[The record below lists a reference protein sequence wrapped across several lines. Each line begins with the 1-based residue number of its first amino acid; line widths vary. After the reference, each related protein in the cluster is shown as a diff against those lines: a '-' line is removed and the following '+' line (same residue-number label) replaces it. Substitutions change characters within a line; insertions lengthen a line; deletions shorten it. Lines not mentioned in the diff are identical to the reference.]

1 MTKYSTE
8 LKIKVISK
16 YLNHA
21 NSLLGLEKKYL
32 KRCQIVYYAVIYTF
46 FIIKNDPRMVLP
58 TQVVFDIYINKLFLH
73 ASKHL
78 INIYNTCL
86 TRIHRICIITNHLTI

>member
-1 MTKYSTE
+1 MIVRHFFMTKYSTE

-16 YLNHA
+16 YLNHV
-21 NSLLGLEKKYL
+21 NSLLGLEKGIFEEMSNSLLRRNLY
-32 KRCQIVYYAVIYTF
+32 I

-58 TQVVFDIYINKLFLH
+58 TQVVFDIYINKLFFH

-78 INIYNTCL
+78 IDIYNSCL
-86 TRIHRICIITNHLTI
+86 AGINSI

>member
-21 NSLLGLEKKYL
+21 NSLLGLEKGIFEEMANSL
-32 KRCQIVYYAVIYTF
+32 LRR
-46 FIIKNDPRMVLP
+46 NL
-58 TQVVFDIYINKLFLH
+58 YIFN
-73 ASKHL
+73 
-78 INIYNTCL
+78 
-86 TRIHRICIITNHLTI
+86 